1 MLALLEQP
9 MAVLHLAHSCPV
21 LIQSTAVDDVININ
35 VVCSDEYYKQEPW
48 PAAEVIASQCG
59 NDELFLFFYK

>member
-1 MLALLEQP
+1 MCD
-9 MAVLHLAHSCPV
+9 VLY
-21 LIQSTAVDDVININ
+21 
-35 VVCSDEYYKQEPW
+35 SDEYYKQEPW